1 MGRDRGNG
9 GSSHDRDADQDK
21 QAAKEHYEKE
31 AQRLAEERAAEENN
45 EG

>member
-21 QAAKEHYEKE
+21 QAAKDHYEKQARE
-31 AQRLAEERAAEENN
+31 LEREQQQGEEE
-45 EG
+45 